1 MKPIR
6 LMSGFFTVG
15 VWTLLSRVLGFIREM
30 LLLSLIGPGPV
41 MDAFVAAFRLPNMF
55 RRFFAEGAFNA
66 AFVPMFAKK
75 LEGEEG
81 AGKFAQDAFNGL
93 ALAVL
98 FLVGLGMVFM
108 PGFVWLTAEGFAGDD
123 RFDLTVGFGRI
134 VFPYIL
140 F

>member
-15 VWTLLSRVLGFIREM
+15 DWTQMSRVLGFLREV

-66 AFVPMFAKK
+66 AFVPMFAEK

-81 AGKFAQDAFNGL
+81 AGTFARAAFNGL
-93 ALAVL
+93 WLVVL
-98 FLVGLGMVFM
+98 ELVVSGLISLV
-108 PGFVWLTAEGFAGDD
+108 L
-123 RFDLTVGFGRI
+123 
-134 VFPYIL
+134 
-140 F
+140 